1 MLTDQNVNSL
11 RERFP
16 SMVENELLSKHT
28 SLRIGGPARLYFV
41 AEQVD
46 EMVAVLKAAQEMGV
60 PFYVL
65 GGGSNVLVSDQGF
78 DGLVVQM
85 AFRAIQVRRVTI
97 SAYAGA
103 ITSALCKQASEAGL
117 SGLEWAAG
125 LPGTVGGAVYGNAGC
140 YGGEIQ
146 DNLVSVDVLTLPD
159 LKRVPLPKAEC
170 RFGYRDSRF
179 KHEPYIILMATFG
192 LKAGDFIAIKKR
204 MDEVMEQRKG
214 KQPHDHPSAG
224 CMFKN
229 FVFNDESEIEI
240 LKRQIKDIPAEMLE
254 RKSISAGW
262 LVDQVGMR
270 GERIGDAQVSEQH
283 GNFLVNMGNARAQD
297 VLMLTSK
304 VKMKVRDELG
314 IMLEDEV
321 QLVGF

>member
-1 MLTDQNVNSL
+1 MISDQLVKNF

-16 SMVENELLSKHT
+16 VVVENEPMSKHT

-46 EMVAVLKAAQEMGV
+46 DLTNILKAAQADGI
-60 PFYVL
+60 PFYVF
-65 GGGSNVLVSDQGF
+65 GGGSNMLVSDQGF
-78 DGLVVQM
+78 DGLIVQI

-97 SAYAGA
+97 SAFAGA
-103 ITSALCKQASEAGL
+103 VTSMVAKQAGEAGL
-117 SGLEWAAG
+117 AGLEWATG
-125 LPGTVGGAVYGNAGC
+125 VPGTIGGAVYGNSGC
-140 YGGEIQ
+140 FGGEVK

-159 LKRVPLPKAEC
+159 LKRVALPKAEC
-170 RFGYRDSRF
+170 QFGYRDSRF
-179 KHEPYIILMATFG
+179 KREPHIILMATFG
-192 LKAGDFIAIKKR
+192 LKAGDFIDIRKR
-204 MDEVMEQRKG
+204 MDDIVKKKKAG
-214 KQPHDHPSAG
+214 QPYDHPSAG

-229 FVFNDESEIEI
+229 FVYQDEAEIEI
-240 LKRQIKDIPAEMLE
+240 LKRQIKDVPADMLA

-270 GERIGDAQVSEQH
+270 GEKIGEVQVSEKH
-283 GNFLVNMGNARAQD
+283 GNFLVNLGSARTQD

-314 IMLEDEV
+314 VMLEDEV

>member
-1 MLTDQNVNSL
+1 MISDQLVKNF

-16 SMVENELLSKHT
+16 VVVENEPMSKHT

-46 EMVAVLKAAQEMGV
+46 DLTNILKAAQADGI
-60 PFYVL
+60 PFYVF
-65 GGGSNVLVSDQGF
+65 GGGSNMLVSDQGF
-78 DGLVVQM
+78 DGLIVQI

-97 SAYAGA
+97 SAFAGA
-103 ITSALCKQASEAGL
+103 VTSMVAKQAGEAGL
-117 SGLEWAAG
+117 AGLEWATG
-125 LPGTVGGAVYGNAGC
+125 VPGTIGGAVYGNSGC
-140 YGGEIQ
+140 FGGEVK

-159 LKRVPLPKAEC
+159 LKRVALPKAEC
-170 RFGYRDSRF
+170 QFGYRDSRF
-179 KHEPYIILMATFG
+179 KREPHIILMATFG
-192 LKAGDFIAIKKR
+192 LKAGDFIDIRKR
-204 MDEVMEQRKG
+204 MDDIVKKKKAG
-214 KQPHDHPSAG
+214 QPYDHPSAG

-229 FVFNDESEIEI
+229 FVYQDEAEIEI
-240 LKRQIKDIPAEMLE
+240 LKRQIKDVPADMLA

-270 GERIGDAQVSEQH
+270 GEKIGEVQVSEKH
-283 GNFLVNMGNARAQD
+283 GNFLVNLGSARAQD

-314 IMLEDEV
+314 VMLEDEV

>member
-1 MLTDQNVNSL
+1 MNDQTIKNL
-11 RERFP
+11 LERFP

-60 PFYVL
+60 PFYIL

-103 ITSALCKQASEAGL
+103 ITTGLAKQAGEAGL
-117 SGLEWAAG
+117 SGLEWASG
-125 LPGTVGGAVYGNAGC
+125 LPGTVGGAVFGNAGC
-140 YGGEIQ
+140 YGSEIK

-159 LKRVPLPKAEC
+159 LKRVALPKAEC
-170 RFGYRDSRF
+170 QFGYRDSRF
-179 KHEPYIILMATFG
+179 KREPHIILMATFG
-192 LKAGDFIAIKKR
+192 LKTGDFIAIKKR
-204 MDEVMEQRKG
+204 MDEVMEQRKS

-229 FVFNDESEIEI
+229 FVFEDEGEIEI
-240 LKRQIKDIPAEMLE
+240 LKRQVKDIPVEMLS

-270 GERIGDAQVSEQH
+270 GERIGDVQVSEQH

-297 VLMLTSK
+297 VIMLTSK